1 MTIRPYQP
9 SDLPAMTA
17 IWNEVVEEGVAFP
30 QLETLDEASG
40 ERFFAAQTHT
50 AVAVDDAGAVRGLY
64 ILHPNNVGR
73 CGHIANASFAVS
85 SLCRGQRLG
94 EALVK
99 DCLRQARAC
108 GFTLMQFQG
117 SSGPDQ
123 LGCPGFRRSPGR
135 HPRRLPHEG
144 RPLRNHLP
152 VLPHTVKET

>member
-85 SLCRGQRLG
+85 SLCRGKATSTPG
-94 EALVK
+94 I
-99 DCLRQARAC
+99 C
-108 GFTLMQFQG
+108 T
-117 SSGPDQ
+117 SGWA
-123 LGCPGFRRSPGR
+123 FSPWA
-135 HPRRLPHEG
+135 PSPAASA
-144 RPLRNHLP
+144 
-152 VLPHTVKET
+152 